1 MSADR
6 REGEECNALKEM
18 PISLWML
25 HLIKNTA
32 GDTGI
37 QEAEGVK
44 EKRNGKRKEKV
55 RQRAKG
61 KP

>member
-1 MSADR
+1 
-6 REGEECNALKEM
+6 M

-44 EKRNGKRKEKV
+44 EKRNGKERRKCDRE
-55 RQRAKG
+55 QRG
-61 KP
+61 NPDVM